1 MTDNSEVANNEK
13 GKKSEVELLMDEIPL
28 LKELFE
34 IHYKVGEGTFS
45 NVYLATMKSNCD
57 SKKFAIKHIVPTYP
71 PSRIERE
78 LKCLQEIGGAD
89 NVVGVELCIR
99 NGPSVAFV
107 MPYMRHY
114 KFSDYVGDM
123 NQNELKQYMR
133 ALLIALRKVHL
144 FNIIHRDVKPSNF
157 LYDRRHKKYLL
168 VDFGLA
174 QNYIEDIQNNNNNS
188 INSNLNDHF
197 ENLSMKRKRG
207 DENNR
212 QSQATLKKSIVE
224 SKSCCFGKPQVC
236 SNCLL
241 KPSQVASRAGTPG
254 YRPPEV
260 LLKYP
265 HQTPAIDVWA
275 SGIIMLCILS
285 ATQPFFRCPDDTTAL
300 AEMITVFGSAK
311 IQQCANKLGK
321 KLICSENITGIDL
334 MTLCQKL
341 RQRSYNIS
349 QQNNTSNNRKNT
361 LAENY
366 PPEAYDLLSR
376 LLDVDYKTRIS
387 ANDALEHPFLKP

>member
-1 MTDNSEVANNEK
+1 MTDNLIVANNEK

-78 LKCLQEIGGAD
+78 LKCLQEIG
-89 NVVGVELCIR
+89 
-99 NGPSVAFV
+99 
-107 MPYMRHY
+107 
-114 KFSDYVGDM
+114 
-123 NQNELKQYMR
+123 
-133 ALLIALRKVHL
+133 
-144 FNIIHRDVKPSNF
+144 
-157 LYDRRHKKYLL
+157 YLL

-174 QNYIEDIQNNNNNS
+174 QNYVEDTQNNNNS

-197 ENLSMKRKRG
+197 ENLFMKRKRG

-212 QSQATLKKSIVE
+212 QSQAALKKSAVE

-275 SGIIMLCILS
+275 SGIMMLCILS

-341 RQRSYNIS
+341 RQRSYNTS
-349 QQNNTSNNRKNT
+349 QQSNTSNNRKNT

>member
-1 MTDNSEVANNEK
+1 MNNATDNLEVAKNDK
-13 GKKSEVELLMDEIPL
+13 GKKDEIKSLLDEIPV
-28 LKELFE
+28 LKELFD

-45 NVYLATMKSNCD
+45 SVYLATMKSNYD
-57 SKKFAIKHIVPTYP
+57 SKKFAIKHIIPTYP
-71 PSRIERE
+71 PARIERE

-107 MPYMRHY
+107 MPFMRHN

-123 NQNELKQYMR
+123 NQNELKHYMR

-174 QNYIEDIQNNNNNS
+174 QNYVEETQSNNNG
-188 INSNLNDHF
+188 NLTEQF
-197 ENLSMKRKRG
+197 ESLSMKRKRG

-212 QSQATLKKSIVE
+212 QSQVALKKSMVE
-224 SKSCCFGKPQVC
+224 SKCYCFGKPKVC
-236 SNCLL
+236 SVCLM

-260 LLKYP
+260 LLKYS

-275 SGIIMLCILS
+275 AGIIMLCILS
-285 ATQPFFRCPDDTTAL
+285 ATQPFFRCPDDSTAL
-300 AEMITVFGSAK
+300 AEMITVFGTNK
-311 IQQCANKLGK
+311 MQQCARKLGK
-321 KLICSENITGIDL
+321 KLICSENISGIDL
-334 MTLCQKL
+334 VTLCQKL
-341 RQRSYNIS
+341 RQRSFNS
-349 QQNNTSNNRKNT
+349 QQNNTFYNRKNT

-376 LLDVDYKTRIS
+376 LLDVDYKTRIT
-387 ANDALEHPFLKP
+387 ANDALEHPFLKV

>member
-89 NVVGVELCIR
+89 NV
-99 NGPSVAFV
+99 
-107 MPYMRHY
+107 
-114 KFSDYVGDM
+114 DYVGDM

-265 HQTPAIDVWA
+265 HQTPGLKFNRRMGKWNNNAVHSKCNSAIF
-275 SGIIMLCILS
+275 SM
-285 ATQPFFRCPDDTTAL
+285 
-300 AEMITVFGSAK
+300 
-311 IQQCANKLGK
+311 
-321 KLICSENITGIDL
+321 
-334 MTLCQKL
+334 
-341 RQRSYNIS
+341 
-349 QQNNTSNNRKNT
+349 
-361 LAENY
+361 
-366 PPEAYDLLSR
+366 SR
-376 LLDVDYKTRIS
+376 
-387 ANDALEHPFLKP
+387 